1 MVRKLPTN
9 LELDD
14 ELERTPGEF
23 ILPGTRSGRDP
34 ARSIRRGPSRLPAEV
49 VAATQ
54 RDRLLDGVVHTVAA
68 HGYAGARVS
77 DICRAAGVTRPVFYE
92 QFSGKEEAFLA
103 AHRHG
108 TAVVI
113 RRMEE
118 AFAAQCDWCDGLHA
132 ALRVVLAIL
141 AEVPAFATVAV
152 VEVDAVGPAGRLV
165 REQFRV
171 RMRRLFTGCPVPPPG
186 VSGELLVD
194 SVVGGVYSTI
204 YRTIAAGR
212 HDELPDLLP
221 SLAHFAL
228 AAFLGPAVAA
238 DRVARAEAA
247 GAGWRRPLLPCA
259 VEDSAVRS
267 AAAPARP
274 VVPRANS

>member
-1 MVRKLPTN
+1 MVRKLQIN
-9 LELDD
+9 LESG
-14 ELERTPGEF
+14 ELGGVAGDF

-54 RDRLLDGVVHTVAA
+54 RERLLDGVVHTVAA
-68 HGYAGARVS
+68 YGYARARVS
-77 DICRAAGVTRPVFYE
+77 DICQAAGVTRPVFYE

-118 AFAAQCDWCDGLHA
+118 AFAARTDWCDGVHA

-165 REQFRV
+165 REQLRV
-171 RMRRLFTGCPVPPPG
+171 RMRRLFVGCPRPPAG

-194 SVVGGVYSTI
+194 SVVGGIYAGI
-204 YRTIAAGR
+204 YRYIAAGR
-212 HDELPDLLP
+212 HAELPQLLP
-221 SLAHFAL
+221 TLAHFAL
-228 AAFLGPAVAA
+228 AAFLGPQEAA
-238 DRVARAEAA
+238 RRVAQAEAA
-247 GAGWRRPLLPCA
+247 GTSWRRPLLPCVLEEA
-259 VEDSAVRS
+259 AVRTLD
-267 AAAPARP
+267 PP
-274 VVPRANS
+274 LTPR

>member
-1 MVRKLPTN
+1 M
-9 LELDD
+9 
-14 ELERTPGEF
+14 
-23 ILPGTRSGRDP
+23 LPGTRSGRDP
-34 ARSIRRGPSRLPAEV
+34 ARSIRRGPSRVPPEV

-68 HGYAGARVS
+68 YGYAGARVS
-77 DICRAAGVTRPVFYE
+77 DICQAAGVTRPVFYE

-118 AFAAQCDWCDGLHA
+118 AVGACGDWCEGVYA

-141 AEVPAFATVAV
+141 AEVPAFATLAV

-165 REQFRV
+165 REQLRV
-171 RMRRLFTGCPVPPPG
+171 RLRRLFAECPAPPAP

-194 SVVGGVYSTI
+194 SVVGGI
-204 YRTIAAGR
+204 YANLYRYIAAGR
-212 HDELPDLLP
+212 HAELPGLLP
-221 SLAHFAL
+221 TLAHFAI
-228 AAFLGPAVAA
+228 AAFVGPVEAT
-238 DRVARAEAA
+238 RRLARAEAA
-247 GAGWRRPLLPCA
+247 GAGWRKPVLPC
-259 VEDSAVRS
+259 VLDGPGGSIRVGSVSGS
-267 AAAPARP
+267 AAT
-274 VVPRANS
+274 RAKS